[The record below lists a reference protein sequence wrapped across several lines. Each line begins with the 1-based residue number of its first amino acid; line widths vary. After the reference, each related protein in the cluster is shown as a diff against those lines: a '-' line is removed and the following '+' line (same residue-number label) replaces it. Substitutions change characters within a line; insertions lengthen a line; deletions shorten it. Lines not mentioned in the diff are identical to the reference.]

1 MVVSI
6 ISIGNSKG
14 LRIKKSILEQ
24 YNIQDQVELILED
37 GQIVIRPI
45 EQPRQGWDKAF
56 QQMAEAEDDKP
67 LMEDVWEE
75 EAFEAWN

>member
-45 EQPRQGWDKAF
+45 EQPRQGWAEAF
-56 QQMAEAEDDKP
+56 QQMAEAGDDEL
-67 LMEDVWEE
+67 LMDDVWEDE
-75 EAFEAWN
+75 SFEAWN